1 MNLFEVFP
9 HLGREETRV
18 LKDRALRLIAL
29 AGLVYDD
36 RAFYFE
42 LGEERFWG
50 RLPNGGVAIGVGA
63 AKIQPDAGVPPHG
76 ALIRHLR
83 RQWQCEVDFFPAGH
97 AYVLSEDKQIVVL
110 HGVEAATPYLFV
122 LTAPQLGG
130 AEVPDALV
138 QAVYLLPVRR
148 WRGKARPN
156 LLQIQRE
163 ALTRFLEPPDWELSV
178 LAAQPWATLHTVTAI
193 PDDARLRPVLA
204 LRGLQNLLQAD
215 PAVNEICGLSWSEN
229 DRCS

>member
-1 MNLFEVFP
+1 M
-9 HLGREETRV
+9 

-29 AGLVYDD
+29 AGLVYDE

-50 RLPNGGVAIGVGA
+50 HLPNGGVAIGVGT
-63 AKIQPDAGVPPHG
+63 AKVQPDATIPPHG

-83 RQWQCEVDFFPAGH
+83 QQWRCEVDFFPAGH
-97 AYVLSEDKQIVVL
+97 AYVLSEDQQVVVL
-110 HGVEAATPYLFV
+110 REVEAATPYLFV

-130 AEVPDALV
+130 SEMPDALV

-148 WRGKARPN
+148 WRGTAHQN

-163 ALTRFLEPPDWELSV
+163 ALVRFLEPVDWELRALV
-178 LAAQPWATLHTVTAI
+178 AHPWATLQAVTSI

-204 LRGLQNLLQAD
+204 LRGLQSLLKAD
-215 PAVNEICGLSWSEN
+215 GMPVHLQVA
-229 DRCS
+229 